1 MDFNL
6 TFEQQ
11 AIVDTAHDIAQK
23 YGPDYWYEKEEAGQF
38 PREFLEEIGGLGFFG
53 LPLPE
58 EYSGS
63 GAGLTEMALAMEA
76 MCSGGGGGGPAIG
89 YLFGALGAVSILAH
103 CNEEQK
109 QHYLPL
115 IAQGKMMV
123 SFGLSEPN
131 AGTNSLNI
139 STFAKRDG
147 DDYVINGNKWFI
159 TNFEESGSIMLV
171 ARTTK
176 LEDVKSKADGVS
188 MFLIDLPNDAIKCSP
203 TPKHALNYYK
213 SYELSIDNL
222 RVSKDCLMGEE
233 GKGFY
238 QMLGTLNPERI
249 LVAAGAIGTGRLAI
263 KKAVEYANEREVFG
277 CPIGAHQAVQHPLAA
292 AYAKL
297 ETAWLAVVKAAVLH
311 DQGKSSKEVGD
322 LGNMAKYLAVEACIE
337 AVYHS
342 MQTLGG
348 SGFAKEYHIERWWR
362 ECQLWRLAPITQQM
376 TLNYL
381 SEHVLGL
388 PRSY

>member
-11 AIVDTAHDIAQK
+11 AIADAAREIAK
-23 YGPDYWYEKEEAGQF
+23 VYGPEYWYEKEESKTF
-38 PREFLEEIGGLGFFG
+38 PREFIDDIGALGFFG
-53 LPLPE
+53 LPLPDA
-58 EYSGS
+58 YGGS
-63 GAGLTEMALAMEA
+63 GAGLTEMALAMEG
-76 MCSGGGGGGPAIG
+76 MCAGGGGGGPALG
-89 YLFGALGAVSILAH
+89 YLFGALGAISVLAH

-109 QHYLPL
+109 QRYLPL
-115 IAQGKMMV
+115 IAEGKIMV
-123 SFGLSEPN
+123 AFGLSEPN
-131 AGTNSLNI
+131 AGTNSLKIN
-139 STFAKRDG
+139 TFAKRDG
-147 DDYVINGNKWFI
+147 DDYIINGNKWFI
-159 TNFEESGSIMLV
+159 TNYEESAAIMLV

-176 LEDVKSKADGVS
+176 FEDADRKSDGVS
-188 MFLIDLPNDAIKCSP
+188 MFLIDLPTEGISCNP

-213 SYELSIDNL
+213 SYELAIDNL

-233 GKGFY
+233 GKGFH

-263 KKAVEYANEREVFG
+263 EKAVEYANDRKVFD
-277 CPIGAHQAVQHPLAA
+277 CPIGAHQSVQHPLAA

-297 ETAWLAVVKAAVLH
+297 ETAWLAVVKAAVLN
-311 DQGKSSKEVGD
+311 DQKQSAKQVGD
-322 LGNMAKYLAVEACIE
+322 LANMAKYLAVEASIE

-348 SGFAKEYHIERWWR
+348 AGFAKEYHLERWWR
-362 ECQLWRLAPITQQM
+362 EVQLFRVAPITQQM

-388 PRSY
+388 PKSY